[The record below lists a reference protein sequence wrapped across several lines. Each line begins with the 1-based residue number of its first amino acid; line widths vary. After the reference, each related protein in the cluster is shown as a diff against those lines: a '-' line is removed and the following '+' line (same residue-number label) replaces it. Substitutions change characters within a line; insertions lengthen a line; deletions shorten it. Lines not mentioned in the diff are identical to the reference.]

1 MDPRPGVSPWNAAF
15 TTKIPPSGFHV
26 STFLDSHFLPGDGF
40 PRLFNAVSDPH
51 TRIENNIPSSPAAT
65 AFDPLLLKIITA
77 GNSRN
82 EVIERMESA
91 LRRCVVLNVPT
102 NSQMLLNALKLP
114 KFRSEGADSRLVDE
128 FPREL
133 IEPKGMSE
141 FEVVSSLAAFLFAR
155 IPRGTSRCFDWRF

>member
-1 MDPRPGVSPWNAAF
+1 
-15 TTKIPPSGFHV
+15 
-26 STFLDSHFLPGDGF
+26 
-40 PRLFNAVSDPH
+40 
-51 TRIENNIPSSPAAT
+51 
-65 AFDPLLLKIITA
+65 
-77 GNSRN
+77 
-82 EVIERMESA
+82 MESA

-102 NSQMLLNALKLP
+102 NSQMLLNTLKLP